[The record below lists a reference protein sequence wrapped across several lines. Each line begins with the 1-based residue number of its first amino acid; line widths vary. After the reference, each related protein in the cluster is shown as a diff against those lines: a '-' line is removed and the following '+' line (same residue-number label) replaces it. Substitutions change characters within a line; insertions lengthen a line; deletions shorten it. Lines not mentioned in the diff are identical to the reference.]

1 MVIGNT
7 IGEITKRDN
16 DRVDCS
22 SMQMENHTVKN
33 NLDIGGKPM
42 KPKWIVSA
50 LYAAILVTSGTV
62 WAQRDGDLM
71 VCVQVI
77 APAVSAT
84 TGECREFP
92 TPCDVPAGW
101 SAVSACPPPS
111 PLTGVYVS
119 QFAPEDPQAGA
130 GGTDPVYMVVVE
142 KGDTAVVTVN
152 ADYTHPTARWTSK
165 VWTYAIVPT
174 QSLRTGTT
182 FAIDDW
188 FGVCNNTVKVGVTG
202 VNILMESIATGQK
215 TSVANPLAI
224 DCADLYPMPL
234 TRTFVP
240 LF

>member
-1 MVIGNT
+1 M
-7 IGEITKRDN
+7 ITKHLRWKLPVAMLYVAGATNLAAQTGSD
-16 DRVDCS
+16 
-22 SMQMENHTVKN
+22 TVC
-33 NLDIGGKPM
+33 I
-42 KPKWIVSA
+42 
-50 LYAAILVTSGTV
+50 
-62 WAQRDGDLM
+62 
-71 VCVQVI
+71 QVI
-77 APAVSAT
+77 APAINAS

-101 SAVSACPPPS
+101 SVVSACPTAS

-119 QFAPEDPQAGA
+119 QFAPEDPQASA

-165 VWTYAIVPT
+165 VWTYGIVPT
-174 QSLRTGTT
+174 QSLRTGIT

-188 FGVCNNTVKVGVTG
+188 FGVCNNTVKVGVAGT
-202 VNILMESIATGQK
+202 NILVESIATGQK
-215 TSVANPLAI
+215 TGVANPLAI